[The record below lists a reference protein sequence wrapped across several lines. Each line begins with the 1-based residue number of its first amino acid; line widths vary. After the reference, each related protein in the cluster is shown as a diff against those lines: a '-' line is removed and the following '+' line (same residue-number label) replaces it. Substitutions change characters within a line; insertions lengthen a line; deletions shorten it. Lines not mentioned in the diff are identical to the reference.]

1 MGEKGADEVRSEL
14 TVAEPGPD
22 LQPDPAVVR
31 GVRFPLLA
39 LFLAVTF
46 GLSWGIPLV
55 TAMSTG
61 KGPYGASELPPLGML
76 IPAFVA
82 LLLQVFVSGESKI
95 HFRKITG
102 APRLIIYAYL
112 LLTVLVGLLTVVSL
126 FTEIPG
132 AVLRSLGNVLFVL
145 WPLLIIRLHRRHGEA
160 AFERGGLQLGDR
172 NRGVRFVLGVVLFL
186 LVQAG
191 LNGVLGLGD
200 YQGIQESIAGMP
212 VPRALY
218 PFALIAFL
226 FLTVVGTPLGGLAVT
241 FGEEYAWRG
250 FLQTELVKL
259 GRRRGV
265 LLVGLIWGIWHTPII
280 LSGVHTY
287 PPTPIGFLFAIVF
300 FILWGFVQSY
310 AVMKTNSIWVAAFLH
325 GVVNGVYA
333 FTLNYLV
340 RPDNKLFSFGLG
352 FYGLL
357 CLGAVVLVILRDPV
371 WKAQTSA

>member
-1 MGEKGADEVRSEL
+1 MKSQS
-14 TVAEPGPD
+14 TPAEPGPD
-22 LQPDPAVVR
+22 LQPDPAVPESVR
-31 GVRFPLLA
+31 LPLLA

-82 LLLQVFVSGESKI
+82 LLLQVFFSSESVI
-95 HFRKITG
+95 HFRKITRT
-102 APRLIIYAYL
+102 PRLIIYAYL
-112 LLTVLVGLLTVVSL
+112 LFTVMVGILTVTSL
-126 FTEIPG
+126 FMEYPSG
-132 AVLRSLGNVLFVL
+132 VLRSLGNVLFVL
-145 WPLLIIRLHRRHGEA
+145 WTLLIIRLHRRDGESS
-160 AFERGGLQLGDR
+160 FERGGLQLGDTD
-172 NRGVRFVLGVVLFL
+172 RGARFVLGVVLFL

-191 LNGVLGLGD
+191 LNWALGLGAF
-200 YQGIQESIAGMP
+200 QGIQDRIEGIP
-212 VPRALY
+212 IPTVLY

-226 FLTVVGTPLGGLAVT
+226 LLTAIGTPLGGLAVT

-280 LSGVHTY
+280 LTGVHTY
-287 PPTPIGFLFAIVF
+287 PPTAIGFLFAIVF